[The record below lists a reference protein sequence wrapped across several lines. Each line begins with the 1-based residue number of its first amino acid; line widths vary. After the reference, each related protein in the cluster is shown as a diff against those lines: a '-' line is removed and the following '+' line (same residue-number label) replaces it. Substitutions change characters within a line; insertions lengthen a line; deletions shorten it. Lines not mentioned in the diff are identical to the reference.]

1 MDLGQIRSRIRGN
14 IIFFTFVSC
23 FGLACEQSKS
33 TQPKRAVATISNTPN
48 TEEKPATAPVV
59 VEPKTKLV
67 STSSVCAAGFDE
79 AASHIENQLFPL
91 RIPSCLRALGT
102 ACPLLSDAIRRAALK
117 AAAQDSDSRSKTLYE
132 TIKRRLSPDCKQ
144 VAATDSAE
152 KLGEECYEKRADL
165 SSRLISDMDAGIFAF
180 YLVVEEELK
189 TKKLYDKNSRRILL
203 NLLLTSAMEG
213 EKKKRKKRR

>member
-1 MDLGQIRSRIRGN
+1 MQK
-14 IIFFTFVSC
+14 T
-23 FGLACEQSKS
+23 
-33 TQPKRAVATISNTPN
+33 AVVKN
-48 TEEKPATAPVV
+48 
-59 VEPKTKLV
+59 EPQTKLV

-91 RIPSCLRALGT
+91 RIPSCLKAIGT
-102 ACPLLSDAIRRAALK
+102 ACPLLSEAIRIAASS
-117 AAAQDSDSRSKTLYE
+117 AAAQNSELRSQTLYE
-132 TIKRRLSPDCKQ
+132 AVKRRLSPDCNVVK
-144 VAATDSAE
+144 AHDSAE
-152 KLGEECYEKRADL
+152 KLGENCYERRHDL
-165 SSRLISDMDAGIFAF
+165 SSRLIADMDAGIFAF